1 MYMKYMADFNVECF
15 KIGLCGFTKKVEF
28 IIISQLFHFRSK
40 KPLLDL
46 CATVQTGTLPLTA
59 LKKSASFFCYLI
71 TQNIA

>member
-1 MYMKYMADFNVECF
+1 MRYMSGFNVECF
-15 KIGLCGFTKKVEF
+15 EIGLCGLTKKVEYKS

-46 CATVQTGTLPLTA
+46 CAAVQTGTLPLTA